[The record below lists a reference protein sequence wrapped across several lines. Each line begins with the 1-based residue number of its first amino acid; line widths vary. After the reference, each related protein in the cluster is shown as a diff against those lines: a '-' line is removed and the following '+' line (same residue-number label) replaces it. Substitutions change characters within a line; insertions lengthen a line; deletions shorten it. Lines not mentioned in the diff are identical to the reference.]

1 MVFYIIYVAFGV
13 GGLVLKNNGFS
24 TLGQTLFVTGV
35 IAVVLFLFAL
45 IKANINQSN
54 FNKLIETNKSSN
66 IIGLV
71 LFGIPLYFLYKNF
84 FSKKMKEDLKQ
95 IR

>member
-1 MVFYIIYVAFGV
+1 MANPPYSA
-13 GGLVLKNNGFS
+13 GGLVLKNNGFP
-24 TLGQTLFVTGV
+24 TIGQTLFVTGV
-35 IAVVLFLFAL
+35 IAVIIFLIAL
-45 IKANINQSN
+45 IKANINQTN
-54 FNKLIETNKSSN
+54 FNKLIENNKTSN

-84 FSKKMKEDLKQ
+84 FKKKMKEDLKQ